1 MFCGTARFRINYDA
15 VYNQSLNN
23 GMNEGRKASSLF
35 ELAVYKANYGD
46 LRDAFGDNNA
56 EYYKHFA
63 SHGYKEGRTA
73 V

>member
-1 MFCGTARFRINYDA
+1 
-15 VYNQSLNN
+15 
-23 GMNEGRKASSLF
+23 MNEGRKASSLF

-46 LRDAFGDNNA
+46 LQQAFGDNNA

-63 SHGYKEGRTA
+63 NYGYNEGRKA